1 MDVLFWVAAS
11 FGAGVWVG
19 VQHKKSQRKPVRKST
34 SENRHFRNEAQ
45 PTARTPLPPPPP
57 VKFRHSRWEE
67 KEELF
72 WGMVEK
78 GVILENKKYMTT
90 STERQYLEKLEEWFG
105 QYCRIFCQVSPGRF
119 LKLPDQDAFS
129 AEERAR
135 FFTQFNAMSV
145 DYVLVSRKNN
155 KIVCVIELDDKS
167 HELDER
173 IARDKRLEH
182 MFEMAG
188 VPLLR
193 VSVNEMSTEPPV
205 WHRRKAVEERMAV
218 S

>member
-1 MDVLFWVAAS
+1 MSPRVVATS
-11 FGAGVWVG
+11 
-19 VQHKKSQRKPVRKST
+19 SRKIQKLS
-34 SENRHFRNEAQ
+34 
-45 PTARTPLPPPPP
+45 LG
-57 VKFRHSRWEE
+57 EE
-67 KEELF
+67 KEDLF
-72 WGMVEK
+72 WGMVVE

-90 STERQYLEKLEEWFG
+90 LTERQYLEKLEAWFG
-105 QYCRIFCQVSPGRF
+105 QYCRIFCQMSPGRF
-119 LKLPDQDAFS
+119 LKLPEQEAFS

-173 IARDKRLEH
+173 IARDIRLEH

-193 VSVNEMSTEPPV
+193 VNVDEMNTQSPV
-205 WHRRKAVEERMAV
+205 WERRKAVEERMAV